1 MRMRGRFAHGQY
13 RRETHVS
20 AFQLRAPLVSRLAP
34 EGIRQRTAHFRPLS
48 RIVLAV
54 GKLSRQTES
63 FDQLAKERRLQRSDG
78 DVPTIAGLVCVIEGR
93 TAVEPVGAALVAPLR
108 SEA

>member
-1 MRMRGRFAHGQY
+1 MRMRGRFAHGQH
-13 RRETHVS
+13 RRKTHIG

-54 GKLSRQTES
+54 GKLSRQAES
-63 FDQLAKERRLQRSDG
+63 PDQLAEEWRLQRSDC

-93 TAVEPVGAALVAPLR
+93 TSVDEVGSRLVAAPPYGT
-108 SEA
+108 